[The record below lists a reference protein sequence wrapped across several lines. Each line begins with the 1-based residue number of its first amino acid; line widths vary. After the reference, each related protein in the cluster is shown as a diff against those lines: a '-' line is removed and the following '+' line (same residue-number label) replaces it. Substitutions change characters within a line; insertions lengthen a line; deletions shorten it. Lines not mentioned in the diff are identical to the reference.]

1 MHGTHG
7 EFQKYASTRERHRDR
22 RQREIDVSCFSDELA
37 RLETD
42 PSGRRWL
49 FVPYDQLSESIGPL
63 SHEDPTELGIVLVEN
78 PWKAARRP
86 YHRQKL
92 ALVLANLR
100 HFAVEQAAR
109 GVAVRHVVARGPYHT
124 VLEPLIEELGPMRV
138 MRPAEYELRT
148 DLAPLAERGALV
160 ELEHEGWLTT
170 AEDFGASQKKGPPW
184 RMDAFYRQV
193 RLRSGLLMDN
203 SKPIGGKYSFDVENR
218 ESWAGE
224 TPAPEPPVF
233 EPDALTI
240 EVAEMIGTHFAAHP
254 GSIDLAS
261 LPASVDDAEVLWRWA
276 LEHCMPCFGT
286 YEDAMSRASSGLFHT
301 RISGLLNLHR
311 LLPSRVVDD
320 VVALDIPLA
329 SKEGFVRQVLGWR
342 EFIRHAHE
350 ATAGFRELPD
360 GAPRRAERPGDGG
373 WARWSGSTWTG
384 ESEGEFFD
392 GGACPSALGAQR
404 PLPLSY
410 WPGHP
415 SGLACLDRVVE
426 DVWRE
431 AWSHHITR
439 LMVLS
444 NIAALLD
451 VSPRELT
458 DWFWIAY
465 VDAYD
470 WVVEPNVL
478 AMGTYGVGP
487 LMTTKPYVSGAAYIN
502 RMSDYCAACA
512 FNPKKDCPITN
523 LYWAYLDRN
532 REAFADNPRMRLV
545 LNSLARRSD
554 SRLRTDGAVFEWVSS
569 VLGEGG
575 TLRPEQ
581 RLEVDDA

>member
-1 MHGTHG
+1 VT
-7 EFQKYASTRERHRDR
+7 
-22 RQREIDVSCFSDELA
+22 IFSDELT
-37 RLETD
+37 RHETD
-42 PSGRRWL
+42 PNGRRWL
-49 FVPYDQLSESIGPL
+49 FVPYDQLSDRIGPL
-63 SHEDPTELGIVLVEN
+63 SREDPSELGVVLVEN
-78 PWKAARRP
+78 PCKAARRP

-100 HFAVEQAAR
+100 QFAVEQAAR
-109 GVAVRHVVARGPYHT
+109 GVAVRHVVAQGQYRAA
-124 VLEPLIEELGPMRV
+124 LEPLIDELGPLRV

-148 DLAPLAERGALV
+148 DLAPLIERGGMV
-160 ELEHEGWLTT
+160 ELEHEGWLTRDD
-170 AEDFGASQKKGPPW
+170 DFASSQKKGPPW

-193 RLRSGLLMDN
+193 RRRTGLLMEDG
-203 SKPIGGKYSFDVENR
+203 KPIGGKYSFDSDNR
-218 ESWAGE
+218 QSWPGE
-224 TPAPEPPVF
+224 PPAPEPPVF
-233 EPDALTI
+233 EPDELTI
-240 EVAEMIGTHFAAHP
+240 EVAELIETHFAAHP
-254 GSIDLAS
+254 GEIDLAS
-261 LPASVDDAEVLWRWA
+261 LPTSLDDAEVLWQWA
-276 LEHCMPCFGT
+276 LEHCMPQFGP
-286 YEDAMSRASSGLFHT
+286 YEDAMARASSGLFHT
-301 RISGLLNLHR
+301 RISGLVNLHR
-311 LLPSRVVDD
+311 LLPARVVKD
-320 VVALDIPLA
+320 VAALDIPLA
-329 SKEGFVRQVLGWR
+329 SKEGFIRQVLGWR
-342 EFIRHAHE
+342 EFMRHVHE
-350 ATAGFRELPD
+350 TTAGFRELRD
-360 GAPRRAERPGDGG
+360 GAPRRAEAPGDGG
-373 WARWSGSTWTG
+373 WGRWSGSTW
-384 ESEGEFFD
+384 EGGSGAEGFD
-392 GGACPSALGAQR
+392 GGACPSALGAER
-404 PLPLSY
+404 PLPLAF

-502 RMSDYCAACA
+502 RMSDYCSACA
-512 FNPKKDCPITN
+512 FNPKQDCPITN
-523 LYWAYLDRN
+523 LYWAYLDRH

-545 LNSLARRSD
+545 LNSLARRSETQ
-554 SRLRTDGAVFEWVSS
+554 LRTDRAIFDWVGS

-575 TLRPEQ
+575 TLRPDQ
-581 RLEVDDA
+581 RPDVDDA